1 MAEKSNYAPAYQN
14 MMSSYKESLKKG
26 PPSRPRGLGSNFSQI
41 PPSRPRGLGS
51 NLPTPEA
58 QIEDVGTANT
68 AIYESFAQT
77 AEANEKM
84 RNEFQKRM
92 LTKTNAPVERPDDYI
107 LKGLYKERPNKY
119 FKDLQKEFPD
129 LSLKQISAIVG
140 NLDHESKG
148 FTKFYEEGVSVGGQ
162 GDAQWT
168 AGRRR
173 AFRKFIKENN
183 LDPKSYEAS
192 RDFLVHELK
201 NDRTHGFV
209 NWPEIDSFNDPSKS
223 AAELAVIF
231 EDRYLRAEVKRLERR
246 KKLAEQYYTE
256 FSMQN
261 RERNR

>member
-1 MAEKSNYAPAYQN
+1 MASMYEQAYNKYLQ
-14 MMSSYKESLKKG
+14 MEGSSYNVPPERPPALGQRKPDVKKA
-26 PPSRPRGLGSNFSQI
+26 
-41 PPSRPRGLGS
+41 
-51 NLPTPEA
+51 EA
-58 QIEDVGTANT
+58 QINEIANSNI
-68 AIYESFAQT
+68 AIYERFSAIRKENNRLKEGSI
-77 AEANEKM
+77 AK
-84 RNEFQKRM
+84 
-92 LTKTNAPVERPDDYI
+92 LSAPTERPDDYI
-107 LKGLYKERPNKY
+107 LRGLYKERPNRY
-119 FKDLQKEFPD
+119 FKDLQKEFPE

-168 AGRRR
+168 ADRRK
-173 AFRKFIKENN
+173 AFRKFTKENN

-192 RDFLVHELK
+192 KDFLVHELK

-209 NWPEIDSFNDPSKS
+209 NWPELDSFNDPSKS

-231 EDRYLRAEVKRLERR
+231 EDRYLRADIKRLKRR

-261 RERNR
+261 KEGRI

>member
-1 MAEKSNYAPAYQN
+1 MASMYQQAYNKYRQ
-14 MMSSYKESLKKG
+14 MMSEEGGSSFTS
-26 PPSRPRGLGSNFSQI
+26 PPDRPVGLGKRNI
-41 PPSRPRGLGS
+41 P
-51 NLPTPEA
+51 NPEA
-58 QIEDVGTANT
+58 QVSRIGSANINIFERFR
-68 AIYESFAQT
+68 AV
-77 AEANEKM
+77 AE
-84 RNEFQKRM
+84 RNEELREKAFLNQLEKGSSI
-92 LTKTNAPVERPDDYI
+92 PPERPDDYI
-107 LKGLYKERPNKY
+107 LRGLYKERPNKY

-192 RDFLVHELK
+192 RDFLFHELK

-209 NWPEIDSFNDPSKS
+209 NWPELDSFNDPSKS
-223 AAELAVIF
+223 PAELAVIF
-231 EDRYLRAEVKRLERR
+231 EYRYLRAEVKRLDRR
-246 KKLAEQYYTE
+246 KILAEQYYTE